1 MSEQKNICKYIDCFP
16 TPKILIRS
24 LYLILAI
31 GNLFGHVVACSWC
44 SDRGDHTKRCQ
55 QKQETII
62 GSWQKKKK
70 KKKQRGG
77 TALSER
83 LEQASH
89 VDMFSFALQ
98 GNTEINDWNW
108 SILLCF

>member
-1 MSEQKNICKYIDCFP
+1 MSEQNNICKHIDCFP

-24 LYLILAI
+24 LYLILVI
-31 GNLFGHVVACSWC
+31 GNLFGHVVACSRC
-44 SDRGDHTKRCQ
+44 SDRGDHTKGCE
-55 QKQETII
+55 QKQEAMI

-83 LEQASH
+83 MEQDSH

-98 GNTEINDWNW
+98 GNTEIND
-108 SILLCF
+108 

>member
-1 MSEQKNICKYIDCFP
+1 MSEQKNICNHIDCFP

-98 GNTEINDWNW
+98 GNTEIND
-108 SILLCF
+108 